1 LVLTT
6 EIITILVILL
16 IAVVLF
22 ISERLRVDLIALL
35 ILGSLAVTG
44 MVTPTEALSGFS
56 NPAVVT
62 VWAVFILSG
71 GLSRTGV
78 ANMVGRQILRLGGR
92 NEVRLLVVIM
102 VVAGVMSAFMNNVAV
117 SALLLPVVINI
128 SRRTNQPPS
137 KLLMPL
143 AFGCLMGGMT
153 TLIGTP
159 SNILASDILRDY
171 GLRPFQLF
179 DYAPVGII
187 INLSGIL
194 FIALIGRHLLPA
206 RGISKEFHKPSKTKL
221 DQVYA
226 MEERMFCIQL
236 PPKSRLEGKSL
247 VQSRL
252 GSALGLEVV
261 GIIRD
266 GETQLAPG
274 ADTLLRSGDR
284 LLVTGV
290 LDQMNKLQKWQH
302 LVIEEDTL
310 DISDLITGD
319 NDILEIIL
327 SEKSRFLGKSLRQIG
342 FRRRFNVNVLAI
354 WKNGVPQRTRLVD
367 IPLHRKTTF
376 LIHGSQENLDTIRS
390 SPNFTVISD
399 HPAREYKLD
408 GLLAKISFPDDSA
421 LVGTTLADSHLGSA
435 FDLTVLNILRE
446 GSTHLTPNPTQILQ
460 VGDSLWIQGEMES
473 LSVLSGLQELQIDQE
488 IIPDLRELEDDKVG
502 MVEAVISP
510 RAKIGGKTLRELHFR
525 EKYGLNV
532 LGIWRDS
539 KAHRIN
545 LANMPLKM
553 GDGLLLYGPRD
564 RFRVL
569 DIEPDFILLL
579 EDGQEEFNFRKAPL
593 AALIMLAVLLP
604 VFMGWLP
611 IAISAITGGALMVI
625 TGCLSMQDA
634 YDHIKWRAVFL
645 IAGMLPLGIAME
657 NSGAARLIAQGVVD
671 TIGGMGPVVMI
682 AGVFLLTNVASQ
694 IMPNPV
700 VIVLIAPIALNTAG
714 DMGISPY
721 AMMMAMAISAS
732 TSFMSPV
739 GHPANLLVMSPG
751 GYRFKDYI
759 KVGLPLT
766 LVVLVTTLLV
776 LPFFW
781 PLYP

>member
-1 LVLTT
+1 
-6 EIITILVILL
+6 
-16 IAVVLF
+16 
-22 ISERLRVDLIALL
+22 
-35 ILGSLAVTG
+35 
-44 MVTPTEALSGFS
+44 
-56 NPAVVT
+56 
-62 VWAVFILSG
+62 
-71 GLSRTGV
+71 
-78 ANMVGRQILRLGGR
+78 
-92 NEVRLLVVIM
+92 
-102 VVAGVMSAFMNNVAV
+102 
-117 SALLLPVVINI
+117 
-128 SRRTNQPPS
+128 
-137 KLLMPL
+137 
-143 AFGCLMGGMT
+143 
-153 TLIGTP
+153 
-159 SNILASDILRDY
+159 
-171 GLRPFQLF
+171 
-179 DYAPVGII
+179 
-187 INLSGIL
+187 
-194 FIALIGRHLLPA
+194 
-206 RGISKEFHKPSKTKL
+206 
-221 DQVYA
+221 
-226 MEERMFCIQL
+226 
-236 PPKSRLEGKSL
+236 
-247 VQSRL
+247 
-252 GSALGLEVV
+252 
-261 GIIRD
+261 
-266 GETQLAPG
+266 
-274 ADTLLRSGDR
+274 
-284 LLVTGV
+284 
-290 LDQMNKLQKWQH
+290 
-302 LVIEEDTL
+302 
-310 DISDLITGD
+310 
-319 NDILEIIL
+319 
-327 SEKSRFLGKSLRQIG
+327 
-342 FRRRFNVNVLAI
+342 
-354 WKNGVPQRTRLVD
+354 
-367 IPLHRKTTF
+367 
-376 LIHGSQENLDTIRS
+376 
-390 SPNFTVISD
+390 
-399 HPAREYKLD
+399 LD

-766 LVVLVTTLLV
+766 LVVLVTTLLIV
-776 LPFFW
+776 PFFW

>member
-354 WKNGVPQRTRLVD
+354 WKNGVPQRTKLVD

-376 LIHGSQENLDTIRS
+376 LIHGSHENLDTIRS

-421 LVGTTLADSHLGSA
+421 LVGTTLAESHLGSA

-446 GSTHLTPNPTQILQ
+446 GSIHLTPNPTQILQ

-657 NSGAARLIAQGVVD
+657 NSGAARFIAQGVVD

>member
-1 LVLTT
+1 
-6 EIITILVILL
+6 
-16 IAVVLF
+16 
-22 ISERLRVDLIALL
+22 
-35 ILGSLAVTG
+35 
-44 MVTPTEALSGFS
+44 VTPTEALSGFS
-56 NPAVVT
+56 SPAVVT

-354 WKNGVPQRTRLVD
+354 WKNGVPQRTKLVD

-376 LIHGSQENLDTIRS
+376 LIHGSHENLDTIRS

-421 LVGTTLADSHLGSA
+421 LVGTTLAESHLGSA

-446 GSTHLTPNPTQILQ
+446 GSIHLTPNPTQILQ

-657 NSGAARLIAQGVVD
+657 NSGAARFIAQGVVD

>member
-421 LVGTTLADSHLGSA
+421 LVGTTLAESHLGSA

-446 GSTHLTPNPTQILQ
+446 GSIHLTPNPTQILQ

>member
-56 NPAVVT
+56 SPAVVT

-421 LVGTTLADSHLGSA
+421 LVGTTLAESHLGSA

-446 GSTHLTPNPTQILQ
+446 GSIHLTPNPTQILQ

-657 NSGAARLIAQGVVD
+657 NSGAARFIAQGVVD